1 MHACARFFFS
11 LVYRSVNSTL
21 STPNDGDVA
30 QQTSVNK
37 ATAANKNAES
47 EAAESVLPV
56 RGDEP
61 ATVASSEGDAA
72 AEKAS
77 ESKND
82 PGVSE
87 EPTSPLA

>member
-1 MHACARFFFS
+1 M
-11 LVYRSVNSTL
+11 
-21 STPNDGDVA
+21 
-30 QQTSVNK
+30 NK